1 MIDFSKHKKELEKQ
15 LSELYGQKILVSIR
29 IADPPKK
36 IVTIPEILTI
46 VKNVT
51 GYRPE
56 VIRGK
61 NKRGDIPDA
70 RHIAMTLAYE
80 HSGKTLE
87 EIAAAFWR
95 NDHSTVIH
103 ARKKVYFR
111 LRTKD
116 DRVTNWYNNATN
128 IINGDN

>member
-1 MIDFSKHKKELEKQ
+1 MIDFKKHKEDYEKQ
-15 LSELYGQKILVSIR
+15 LTELYGQKIMVSIR
-29 IADPPKK
+29 VSDPPQK

-46 VKNVT
+46 IKNVT
-51 GYRPE
+51 GYRPD
-56 VIRGK
+56 VIRSK
-61 NKRGDIPDA
+61 NRKSSISDA

-103 ARKKVYFR
+103 AREKVYFR
-111 LRTKD
+111 LRTND
-116 DRVTNWYNNATN
+116 DRITLWYNNAKN
-128 IINGDN
+128 IINGYN